1 MARNPASGRGVS
13 RAAER
18 RYGELRAVLRGMGS
32 VLVAYSGGVDSTLLL
47 RAARDVLGRRA
58 AAVTVATEVHT
69 ARELREAKE
78 TAAGLGVPLRVLRA
92 RLLGRPAFVSNPPD
106 RCYYCKKAL
115 FTRVAKLARERGIE
129 NVADGTNADDEA
141 DFRPGRRAL
150 AELGVRSP
158 LREAGLGKR
167 DIRALSRR
175 LGLPTADRPARA
187 CLASRFPYGTRIT
200 AGGLRRVDAAEEAL
214 RRLGFEQA
222 RVRHHG
228 PVARVE
234 IPAARIRAFLAP
246 GVRRRVV
253 RALRELGWTYVAL
266 DLSGYRSGSL
276 NEVLGRR

>member
-1 MARNPASGRGVS
+1 MKRIPAGRGVS
-13 RAAER
+13 KAAER
-18 RYGELRAVLRGMGS
+18 KYERLRDIVRGMGS

-47 RAARDVLGRRA
+47 EAARDVLGRKA

-69 ARELREAKE
+69 AREVREARQ
-78 TAAGLGVPLRVLRA
+78 TAAGIGAPLRVVRA

-106 RCYYCKKAL
+106 RCYHCKKAL
-115 FTRVAKLARERGIE
+115 FSLLLGLARDRGIAH
-129 NVADGTNADDEA
+129 VVDGTNADDDA

-158 LREAGLGKR
+158 LCEAGLAKS

-187 CLASRFPYGTRIT
+187 CLASRFPYGTPIA
-200 AGGLRRVDAAEEAL
+200 AGDLRRVGAAEEGL
-214 RRLGFEQA
+214 RRLGFDQA

-234 IPAARIRAFLAP
+234 VPAGRIRALLDP
-246 GVRRRVV
+246 GVRGRVV
-253 RALRELGWTYVAL
+253 RGLRKLGWTYVTL
-266 DLSGYRSGSL
+266 DLSGYRTGSL
-276 NEVLGRR
+276 NEVLRRR